1 MTCSSPLYRAF
12 TTELHARKF
21 VEGRFRMG
29 RLDQYRDIEDRA
41 RIDATEGLGRYVDG
55 DGVNEHFELGNP
67 IYILCCS
74 AADVSLPFLR
84 AKMGP
89 FIVKIS
95 DPSRLAADITS
106 SIKEQGMKLF
116 GAARCRAVEYT
127 KGSKITADLDE
138 MGRAELSLVQKH
150 PSFSEEKECRLFVVV
165 NADCPTKSTPEHV
178 DVNVGRTLPYAE
190 VLAC

>member
-12 TTELHARKF
+12 TTEHYAREF

-29 RLDQYRDIEDRA
+29 RLDRYRDIEDGA
-41 RIDATEGLGRYVDG
+41 RVDATEGLGHYVGG

-74 AADVSLPFLR
+74 AADVDLQFLR

-95 DPSRLAADITS
+95 DPSQLVTDISS

-116 GAARCRAVEYT
+116 GTARCRAVEYN
-127 KGSKITADLDE
+127 KGSKVTADLDE
-138 MGRAELSLVQKH
+138 MGRAELSLAQKH
-150 PSFSEEKECRLFVVV
+150 SSFSKEKEHRLFVVV
-165 NADCPTKSTPEHV
+165 NADCSAKSMPEHV
-178 DVNVGRTLPYAE
+178 DVNVGRALPYAE
-190 VLAC
+190 MLGC

>member
-1 MTCSSPLYRAF
+1 MTCSDSLYRAF
-12 TTELHARKF
+12 TDERFAREF

-29 RLDQYRDIEDRA
+29 RLDRYREIEDRA
-41 RIDATEGLGRYVDG
+41 RVDASEGLGHYVDG

-74 AADVSLPFLR
+74 AADVDLSSLR

-106 SIKEQGMKLF
+106 SLKDQGMKLF

-127 KGSKITADLDE
+127 KGSKVTAELDE
-138 MGRAELSLVQKH
+138 MARAELSLVQKH
-150 PSFSEEKECRLFVVV
+150 SSFSEEKECRLFVVV
-165 NADCPTKSTPEHV
+165 NADCPTNSMPQNI
-178 DVNVGRTLPYAE
+178 DVNVGRALSYAE